1 MLDDDIQVIDTGEL
15 LVEDEQLQEET
26 APDSEYLAP
35 DTSDPGSESVDI
47 VEEVAPLP
55 GEILDT
61 APDMVGLGGDAES
74 DSNENSAEQAVD
86 NEEVLQVLQ
95 TIQQQQ
101 KIGFQN
107 VTLVLTVHTAL
118 LCFIIGGL
126 VIWSFLHK
134 LG

>member
-1 MLDDDIQVIDTGEL
+1 MLDDGFVDTGEL

-26 APDSEYLAP
+26 AVDPEYLAP
-35 DTSDPGSESVDI
+35 DAPDSGSESVDI
-47 VEEVAPLP
+47 VEESASLP

-61 APDMVGLGGDAES
+61 SPDMVGLGGDTDN
-74 DSNENSAEQAVD
+74 DSNEGSAEQTVD
-86 NEEVLQVLQ
+86 NEEILQVLQ
-95 TIQQQQ
+95 IIQQQQ